1 MNPSPNE
8 EVETVVIVNGSGD
21 RPGPDPEVSVIVSTR
36 NHACYLRETLAAVAE
51 QDAEGVELVLVDN
64 ASTDETEPVARA
76 FARETSIPFTYLRLR
91 ADRGPAVGRNHGID
105 HARGTFVAFTDSDC
119 VPSARWVREGLAA
132 FDRPSLGIVQGR
144 TECHEQRAQLL
155 SHFIETRRFDGSFS
169 TSNIVYRRSAIGR
182 HRFDASCS
190 YWEDTDL
197 GFRVRSDGWD
207 VGFARDALVYHQ
219 VVPQSVGTWL
229 MWPRRYVNWPA
240 KVARYPEFR
249 RTLFLKIWVRPLHAC
264 FDLALGGVVAMLLG
278 HRRLAVLLCTPYAAG
293 FAGARG
299 LRGRSPWMKVI
310 LHAARDIVAF
320 VSLLAGSI
328 RYRRVV
334 L

>member
-1 MNPSPNE
+1 MSGS
-8 EVETVVIVNGSGD
+8 VYDDGIVLTANLAGVD
-21 RPGPDPEVSVIVSTR
+21 PDVSVIVATR
-36 NHACYLRETLAAVAE
+36 NHGQYLGDTLVAVAVQE
-51 QDAEGVELVLVDN
+51 DVSLELIVVDD
-64 ASTDETEPVARA
+64 ASTDDTESIVRA
-76 FARETSIPFTYLRLR
+76 FAARTEIPFTYVRLPCH
-91 ADRGPAVGRNHGID
+91 GGQAVGRNRGID
-105 HARGTFVAFTDSDC
+105 LARGEFCAFTDADC
-119 VPSARWVREGLAA
+119 VPDKRWVDRAMAA
-132 FDRPSLGIVQGR
+132 FCRRPSLGMVQGR
-144 TECHEQRAQLL
+144 TECHQAHPGMF